1 MEAPAMLLCF
11 AIIMINAEGQT
22 QLLDISINKTQ
33 LGGRKLEAHT
43 PKQWPRNVQI
53 TRLAY
58 KRCDYILYSWQQ
70 CYGGLST
77 KGVLTV
83 LLLLLLLTAFA

>member
-1 MEAPAMLLCF
+1 MEAPAMLPCCY

-43 PKQWPRNVQI
+43 QTVA
-53 TRLAY
+53 L
-58 KRCDYILYSWQQ
+58 Q
-70 CYGGLST
+70 C
-77 KGVLTV
+77 
-83 LLLLLLLTAFA
+83 ANN

>member
-1 MEAPAMLLCF
+1 MAIFLKIYPILLIFRGEWKHLLCF

-43 PKQWPRNVQI
+43 PKQWPCSVQI

-58 KRCDYILYSWQQ
+58 KRCDYILFVAMAAYRQ
-70 CYGGLST
+70 
-77 KGVLTV
+77 KGC
-83 LLLLLLLTAFA
+83 

>member
-33 LGGRKLEAHT
+33 LGGRKLEARTHPT
-43 PKQWPRNVQI
+43 VA
-53 TRLAY
+53 L
-58 KRCDYILYSWQQ
+58 Q
-70 CYGGLST
+70 C
-77 KGVLTV
+77 
-83 LLLLLLLTAFA
+83 ANN

>member
-43 PKQWPRNVQI
+43 PNSGPAVCK
-53 TRLAY
+53 
-58 KRCDYILYSWQQ
+58 
-70 CYGGLST
+70 
-77 KGVLTV
+77 
-83 LLLLLLLTAFA
+83 

>member
-43 PKQWPRNVQI
+43 QQWPCSVQI